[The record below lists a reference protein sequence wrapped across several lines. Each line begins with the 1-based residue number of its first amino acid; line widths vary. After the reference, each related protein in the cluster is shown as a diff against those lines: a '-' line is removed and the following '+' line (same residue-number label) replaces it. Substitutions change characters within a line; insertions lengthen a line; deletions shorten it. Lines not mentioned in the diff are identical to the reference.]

1 MIVLD
6 EQSTPQ
12 LRTAKETIKEFN
24 LEISQLTFTVGKKIS
39 NNGVPSL
46 ILFSST
52 TVFSDR
58 MTENVTRDVDSDIMS
73 RESNTLEPSTSSL
86 DAPCHM
92 YQYAPRYGYQD
103 TNETVL
109 IFYTSKL
116 KPKIYGGL
124 IMLHV
129 SIVLLIKLYL
139 QI

>member
-24 LEISQLTFTVGKKIS
+24 LEMSQLTFTVGKKVS

-52 TVFSDR
+52 TIFSDR
-58 MTENVTRDVDSDIMS
+58 MTERVTRDVDSDIMS
-73 RESNTLEPSTSSL
+73 RDSNTLEPSKSSL